1 MYIVQTPVGEENP
14 YYGCDDCLKRRKQ
27 RLKTRDSL
35 KSNTSRF
42 FLTVGTVVSGGHSL
56 TLDNNVFVAGATGAG
71 CGFLCGILTSALLG
85 WCYEKCFLKDLKD
98 RHCQHVRVFP
108 LYVVDNLP
116 PDAQASQVPAADSQT
131 NAAPPVDNDDSRVCF
146 ITNRKRFREQ
156 FSEAIK
162 P

>member
-1 MYIVQTPVGEENP
+1 MYIVQTPVGHENP
-14 YYGCDDCLKRRKQ
+14 YYGCGDCLKRLKQ

-42 FLTVGTVVSGGHSL
+42 FLTVGAVISGGRSL
-56 TLDNNVFVAGATGAG
+56 TLDNNVFVAGATAAG
-71 CGFLCGILTSALLG
+71 CGFLCGTLASALLG

-108 LYVVDNLP
+108 LYVVDNRP
-116 PDAQASQVPAADSQT
+116 PDAQPSQVPAAGAQT
-131 NAAPPVDNDDSRVCF
+131 KAAPPVDNDDPQARF
-146 ITNRKRFREQ
+146 ITNRKRFQEQ

-162 P
+162 T